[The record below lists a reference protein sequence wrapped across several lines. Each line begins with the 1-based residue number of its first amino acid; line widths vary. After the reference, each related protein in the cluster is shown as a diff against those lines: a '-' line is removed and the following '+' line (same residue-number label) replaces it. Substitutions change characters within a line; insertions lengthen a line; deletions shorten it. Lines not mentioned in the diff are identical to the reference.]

1 MRRLIEHQVAVRA
14 SGALNLFIDTCPWS
28 FGFRGF
34 FVPLQQK
41 VGQWKFSGDKHNS
54 LQVDTERTF
63 HQRYPLV
70 ML

>member
-41 VGQWKFSGDKHNS
+41 VD
-54 LQVDTERTF
+54 
-63 HQRYPLV
+63 
-70 ML
+70 